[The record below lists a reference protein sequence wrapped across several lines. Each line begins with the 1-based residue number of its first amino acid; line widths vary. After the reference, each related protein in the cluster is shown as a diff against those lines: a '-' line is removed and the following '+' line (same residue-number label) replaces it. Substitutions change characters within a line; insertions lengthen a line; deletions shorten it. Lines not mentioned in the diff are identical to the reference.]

1 MLGAVDENLLGR
13 KVMVKVLAP
22 ATGRALLKA
31 KGAVLVEPG
40 GANQVVELERV
51 EGAEA
56 KRGDDLELQ
65 VVDAD
70 DEEVLD
76 RRRVKLQ
83 VDMVKVPRPK
93 GTGI

>member
-1 MLGAVDENLLGR
+1 
-13 KVMVKVLAP
+13 
-22 ATGRALLKA
+22 
-31 KGAVLVEPG
+31 
-40 GANQVVELERV
+40 VVELERV

-83 VDMVKVPRPK
+83 VDMDEWF
-93 GTGI
+93 